1 VFINTNPDG
10 KPKFRSLAKLLH
22 GICYIR
28 DPFTTGGDIAVRKRW
43 CEVHNHL
50 TEAPHQKRA
59 CKRMTAE
66 FGDSAEEAERRWK
79 QHEVQQAKE
88 KMALL
93 ENDNR
98 WGDTIGSSRPR
109 VGEKRRAESSPISR
123 PFRVGRGGRG
133 RGRGRGPSR

>member
-1 VFINTNPDG
+1 VFINTNPDV

-50 TEAPHQKRA
+50 AEAPHQKRA
-59 CKRMTAE
+59 CERVTAE
-66 FGDSAEEAERRWK
+66 FGDSAEEAEKRWK
-79 QHEVQQAKE
+79 QHEIQQAKE
-88 KMALL
+88 KLAFL
-93 ENDNR
+93 ENDDR
-98 WGDTIGSSRPR
+98 WGDIIGSSTPG
-109 VGEKRRAESSPISR
+109 VGEKRRAESSPMSR
-123 PFRVGRGGRG
+123 PFRVGRGRRG